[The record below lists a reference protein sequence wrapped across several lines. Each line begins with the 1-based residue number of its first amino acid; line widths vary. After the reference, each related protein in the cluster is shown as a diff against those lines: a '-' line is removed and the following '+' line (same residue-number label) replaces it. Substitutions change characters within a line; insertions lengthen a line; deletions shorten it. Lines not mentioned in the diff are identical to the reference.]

1 MYHKQASTPLP
12 LSPEESQ
19 EASQLFGRSLFS
31 ALQLAREQERRKM
44 QERAEMFSDDGTLR
58 IPIPAEMLPARDKI
72 AEDPTAHEEELN
84 VAKAPMSLLGAAA
97 GGGAGAA
104 LRNQSRGFMH
114 GAKRTLQGG
123 LLGAAAGLGGGALL
137 DSLIN
142 EKIKQRQDGS
152 LQWRNNPAAAEALDK
167 LKEEEKLRQMQA
179 ELEMPPEKIAYA
191 EGYQDSPG
199 FLARAFKSSNEP
211 LRMLSGGQE
220 GFRNAKRDYYMQ
232 ERERIQKEL
241 MDAQKEYIS
250 TLSRI
255 KTGSDNETPC
265 VDAFCNG
272 IAHTTL
278 FGKTADFQ
286 EPEIEEGAVKRLLG
300 DTLGVAKK
308 PFEPALDAA
317 ATGLVGTAAGGAYLT
332 YLLRKKMREEPEKY
346 MNESLPTRVEL
357 EPYT

>member
-1 MYHKQASTPLP
+1 MQHKKASTPLP
-12 LSPEESQ
+12 LSPEETQ

-31 ALQLAREQERRKM
+31 ALQLAKEQERRKLL
-44 QERAEMFSDDGTLR
+44 ERQEMFKDDGTLR
-58 IPIPAEMLPARDKI
+58 IPIPASMLPVRDKM
-72 AEDPTAHEEELN
+72 AQDHENPEELH
-84 VAKAPMSLLGAAA
+84 VAKAPLALLGGIA

-114 GAKRTLQGG
+114 GTKRTLQGG
-123 LLGAAAGLGGGALL
+123 LLGTAAGLSGGALL
-137 DSLIN
+137 DALIN
-142 EKIKQRQDGS
+142 EKIKKQQDGS
-152 LQWRNNPAAAEALDK
+152 LAWRENAAQEDALAK
-167 LKEEEKLRQMQA
+167 LKQEEAARQMQLDLNSA
-179 ELEMPPEKIAYA
+179 PEKIGSS
-191 EGYQDSPG
+191 EGYGDSPG
-199 FLARAFKSSNEP
+199 LFARAFRTSNEP

-220 GFRNAKRDYYMQ
+220 GFSNAKRDYYMQ
-232 ERERIQKEL
+232 ERAKIQQEL
-241 MDAQKEYIS
+241 MDAQKEYIN

-255 KTGSDNETPC
+255 KTGSAEIETPC

-286 EPEIEEGAVKRLLG
+286 EPEIEEDAIKRLLS

-308 PFEPALDAA
+308 PFQPAMDAA

-346 MNESLPTRVEL
+346 MSESLPTRVEL
-357 EPYT
+357 EPYA

>member
-1 MYHKQASTPLP
+1 MQHKKASTPLP
-12 LSPEESQ
+12 LSPEETQ

-31 ALQLAREQERRKM
+31 ALQLAKEQEKRKLL
-44 QERAEMFSDDGTLR
+44 ERQEMFKDDGTLR
-58 IPIPAEMLPARDKI
+58 IPVPVSMLPVRDKM
-72 AEDPTAHEEELN
+72 AQDNESSEDVN
-84 VAKAPMSLLGAAA
+84 VTKAPLALLGGIA
-97 GGGAGAA
+97 GGGAGSA
-104 LRNQSRGFMH
+104 LRNQSRGFLH
-114 GAKRTLQGG
+114 GAKRTMQGG

-137 DSLIN
+137 DALIN
-142 EKIKQRQDGS
+142 EKIKQRN
-152 LQWRNNPAAAEALDK
+152 LRLALDNDS
-167 LKEEEKLRQMQA
+167 EKMA
-179 ELEMPPEKIAYA
+179 STESY
-191 EGYQDSPG
+191 GDSPG
-199 FLARAFKSSNEP
+199 LFARAFRTSNEP

-220 GFRNAKRDYYMQ
+220 GFSNAKRDYYMQ
-232 ERERIQKEL
+232 ERARIHKEL
-241 MDAQKEYIS
+241 MDAQKEYIN

-255 KTGSDNETPC
+255 KTGSAEIETPC

-286 EPEIEEGAVKRLLG
+286 EPEIEEGAIKRLLS

-308 PFEPALDAA
+308 PFQPAMDAA

-357 EPYT
+357 EPYA